1 MNNRVVM
8 LGSTLLGTAVGAV
21 AGYLVAKHRLEAK
34 YAQFASNE
42 IEAARDYMKVL
53 YKKDEDSTP
62 EKALA
67 RRRPQRPEGVDN
79 SIHEGP
85 PTEVLEKVLDKLRY
99 GKPGVPVNEPKPRND
114 ANVFDGEITDEDD
127 TDEVIEDGDE
137 AIEIISYTEYNAGEK
152 EYEQVTLTY
161 FAEDDTL
168 CDEDD
173 MPIEDVNAVVGSSSL
188 EKFGYRSRDPRVV
201 YVRNNVLRIDYTV
214 CKSDGSYAEEV
225 AGFKPPKERKVD
237 RFRE

>member
-1 MNNRVVM
+1 MNNRVIM

-34 YAQFASNE
+34 YAQFASDE

-67 RRRPQRPEGVDN
+67 RRRPQRPEGVDDTV
-79 SIHEGP
+79 HEGP

-99 GKPGVPVNEPKPRND
+99 GKVGVPVSEPKARND
-114 ANVFDGEITDEDD
+114 VNVFDGDTTDEDD
-127 TDEVIEDGDE
+127 VDETSLDGF
-137 AIEIISYTEYNAGEK
+137 IEIISYTEYNAGEK

-173 MPIEDVNAVVGSSSL
+173 MPIEDVNAVVGNSSL
-188 EKFGYRSRDPRVV
+188 EKFGYRSRDPRIV
-201 YVRNNVLRIDYTV
+201 YVRNNRLRIDYTV